1 MIEFTKLE
9 DVSISTDFHLV
20 DYKMETWYYHL
31 VERYGYGRLW
41 LGKDALSEFDWTI
54 EQQSEFIASL
64 LSGKDENFRELLFII
79 RVENECED
87 DEDEQGSG
95 WDLIRGSHSFLTF
108 AAFCGKLRENLISKN
123 KEKIQN
129 GFALKGL
136 TGDLKQYNNLTYE
149 TLSESLETKLVTS
162 RCTIFVNSGEEDAQ
176 TRYKKRKKKILQ
188 TLESQIFNEA

>member
-9 DVSISTDFHLV
+9 DVLISADFHLV
-20 DYKMETWYYHL
+20 DYKTETWYYAL
-31 VERYGYGRLW
+31 VEKYGYGRLW
-41 LGKDALSEFDWTI
+41 LEKDALSGFDWTI

-64 LSGKDENFRELLFII
+64 LSGKDESFRELLFVIDA
-79 RVENECED
+79 ENGCDD
-87 DEDEQGSG
+87 DEDEEGSG
-95 WDLIRGSHSFLTF
+95 WELIRGSHSFLTY
-108 AAFCGKLRENLISKN
+108 ASFCGKLRENLISEN

-149 TLSESLETKLVTS
+149 TLSESLETKLVLA
-162 RCTIFVNSGEEDAQ
+162 RCTIFVNAGEEDAV

-188 TLESQIFNEA
+188 TLESQIFNET

>member
-9 DVSISTDFHLV
+9 DVSISADFHLV
-20 DYKMETWYYHL
+20 DYKMETWYYAL
-31 VERYGYGRLW
+31 VETYEYGGLW

-79 RVENECED
+79 DVENECDDD
-87 DEDEQGSG
+87 DEDGSG
-95 WDLIRGSHSFLTF
+95 WDLIHGSQSFLTY

-129 GFALKGL
+129 GFSLKGL
-136 TGDLKQYNNLTYE
+136 TGDFKQYNNLTYE
-149 TLSESLETKLVTS
+149 TLSESLETKLVLS

-188 TLESQIFNEA
+188 TLESQIFNET

>member
-20 DYKMETWYYHL
+20 DYKMETWYYEL
-31 VERYGYGRLW
+31 VQRYEYGRLW
-41 LGKDALSEFDWTI
+41 LGKDALSGFDWTI

-79 RVENECED
+79 MVENECD
-87 DEDEQGSG
+87 DDGQESDWE
-95 WDLIRGSHSFLTF
+95 LIRGSQSFLTF
-108 AAFCGKLRENLISKN
+108 AAFCGKVHEGYIPKN

-136 TGDLKQYNNLTYE
+136 TGDFKQYNNLTYE
-149 TLSESLETKLVTS
+149 TLSESLEVKLVTS
-162 RCTIFVNSGEEDAQ
+162 RCTIFVNAVEDTK
-176 TRYKKRKKKILQ
+176 TRYKERKKRVLQ
-188 TLESQIFNEA
+188 TLKSQIFNET